1 MEFLTQG
8 RNVTVWPLAKIIS
21 PEVIKV
27 GNNVIIDDFV
37 FLMGGRSTTIGNY
50 VHIASFASITGGGDF
65 CMGDFSGLSSG
76 VRVFTGHEDYR
87 GGIMT
92 NPCVPEPYRKAHRLF
107 VNIGKHAVIGAN
119 AVILAGV
126 SIGEGCAVGAGSLV
140 KNDLPPWTICVGTPA
155 RPIKDRPRDVILQ
168 YERELNDMEMKPRV
182 SICCMTYNHANLIR
196 KALDGF
202 LMQKASFPFEILIHD
217 DASTDG
223 TTQIL
228 REYQARYPGLIRL
241 IIQEKNLFSAT
252 GVYPVINLYK
262 AARGKYIAECDG
274 DDYWQDPHKLQKQAD
289 FLDANPDYV
298 MCHHDYLIQN
308 KEKTV
313 KPHGDPP
320 KDFTSIELIQYSL
333 QGHGIGLCTRMFRN
347 LYSEATAGDV
357 EIMAGDYATNVYLGT
372 FGKCKYIPG
381 IEPSVY
387 RRMNGSNSWSSLPAA
402 EKERRHKETCLRIY
416 NWFKSRGNLAHIEM
430 RRVFING

>member
-21 PEVIKV
+21 PEVINV
-27 GNNVIIDDFV
+27 GNDVIIDDFV
-37 FLMGGRSTTIGNY
+37 FLMGGRSTNIGNY

-65 CMGDFSGLSSG
+65 CMGNFSGLSSG

-92 NPCVPEPYRKAHRLF
+92 NPAVPEPYRKAHRLF
-107 VNIGKHAVIGAN
+107 ADIGKHAVIGAN
-119 AVILAGV
+119 SVILAGV
-126 SIGEGCAVGAGSLV
+126 TIGEGCAVGACSLV
-140 KNDLPPWTICVGTPA
+140 KSDLPPWTVCVGAPA

-168 YERELNDMEMKPRV
+168 YEKELNDVESSPMV
-182 SICCMTYNHANLIR
+182 SICCMTYNHAHLIR

-202 LMQKASFPFEILIHD
+202 LMQKTSFTFEILVHD

-228 REYQARYPGLIRL
+228 REYEKRYPGLIRL
-241 IIQEKNLFSAT
+241 IVQEKNLFSAT
-252 GVYPVINLYK
+252 GVYPVINLYR
-262 AARGKYIAECDG
+262 AARGRYIAECDG
-274 DDYWQDPHKLQKQAD
+274 DDYWTDPLKLQKQVD
-289 FLDANPDYV
+289 FLKANPDFV

-308 KEKTV
+308 KTGIV
-313 KPHGDPP
+313 KPHSEPP
-320 KDFTSIELIQYSL
+320 KDFTAIELIKYSL

-347 LYSEATAGDV
+347 LYSEKTAADI

-372 FGKCKYIPG
+372 FGKCKYIHG
-381 IEPSVY
+381 IEPSYY
-387 RRMNGSNSWSSLPAA
+387 RRMNGTNSWSSLPDS
-402 EKERRHKETCLRIY
+402 ENVRRQNETNLRIY
-416 NWFKSRGNLAHIEM
+416 KWFQSKGNIAHIEM
-430 RRVFING
+430 RRAFL